1 VGIEENDTSRAVPQ
15 PLPNLHHLELFYHV
29 ARSGGITAAVR
40 GMPYGIQQPA
50 VSGQISQLEKE
61 LGVRLFQRR
70 PFQLTEA
77 GRELYEFAAPFFG
90 GLAGVADRV
99 SGKAI
104 RHLRLAA
111 PATVLRQHLPAVLA
125 RVRKAC
131 PELELTLHDADQRTV
146 FGLLE
151 REEVDLAVA
160 ELDGRPPAGVRSE
173 VLASMPLQLLLPP
186 GVKTPRGGWAAV
198 AGMLPLIRT
207 PENTTMARLFHA
219 ALARKSIVWPARIEV
234 GALDLVHSYVEQG
247 FGAGLGV
254 RVPGLD
260 LPKGVTALELKG
272 VPELKVAG
280 LWRGKL
286 TELAAAVLAGLRKS
300 AG

>member
-1 VGIEENDTSRAVPQ
+1 
-15 PLPNLHHLELFYHV
+15 
-29 ARSGGITAAVR
+29 
-40 GMPYGIQQPA
+40 MPYGIQQPA

-77 GRELYEFAAPFFG
+77 GRELYDFAAPFFG
-90 GLAGVADRV
+90 GLAGVAGRV
-99 SGKAI
+99 SGKAT

-111 PATVLRQHLPAVLA
+111 PATVLRNHLPAVLA
-125 RVRKAC
+125 TLRKAC

-151 REEVDLAVA
+151 REEVDLAIS
-160 ELDGRPPAGVRSE
+160 ELEGKAPAGIRSE
-173 VLASMPLQLLLPP
+173 VLASMPLLLLLPP
-186 GVKTPRGGWAAV
+186 GVKAPRSSWTSVVGT
-198 AGMLPLIRT
+198 LPLIRT

-219 ALARKSIVWPARIEV
+219 ALGRKSLFWPARIEV

-254 RVPGLD
+254 RVPGMS
-260 LPKGVTALELKG
+260 LPKGVTAMELKG

-280 LWRGKL
+280 LWRGKP
-286 TELAAAVLAGLRKS
+286 TDLAAAVLTGLRRRATAEIKS
-300 AG
+300 